1 MFESRWDDAQAA
13 RLDQLD
19 LLVYRSNLLGQD
31 ERIVNR
37 GGGNTST
44 KRTSRDFRG
53 REVRVLSVKGSGA
66 DLKSVSRGGFPD
78 VRLDDVTATR
88 AFEAMTDEDMVDYLG
103 HAMLE
108 PAAPRPSIE
117 TLLHGYLP
125 WQDVDHV
132 HADAIVA
139 FCMAERGEEITRQ
152 VFGSEVVWVPY
163 IRPGFLMARW
173 CAEAVERQ
181 EGCRAVFLG
190 KHGLVTWAESAKQS
204 YLHTLEFINRA
215 AAYIDEQAAG
225 KRVFGGLG
233 RPLPDDAQ
241 RLGQAQALLPALRGR
256 LSRAQRVILR
266 YTATDEVLTFVNSLE
281 SAQTAARGL
290 ACPDHVLYTKVKPLF
305 LTLPEAAEPN
315 GTATALDAALA
326 GYDLAYQRFFAEQTA
341 ATYGAVDAA
350 AAPKPFEGL
359 PKVILV
365 PDLGMITAG
374 KDSRAA
380 GIAAENYLRAIQ
392 IMRGASVLD
401 RFASLTDKEAYDFE
415 YWPLELY
422 KLTLLPPA
430 KELAGRVGFITGAAG
445 TIGRALA
452 RRFSEEGAHLILADL
467 DLVGAKALADELPG
481 PALAVRCDV
490 TDATSVAEAL
500 DDGVLAFGG
509 LDVVVSNAGTA
520 ISRAVDELTPEE
532 WRSTVDVLLNGY
544 FLVTRAAL
552 RIMKR
557 QVVEGSR
564 TLGGSIIYMGS
575 KAGLAPAKNAAA
587 YASAKAAE
595 LHLARCVAEE
605 AGPYGIRVNT
615 IAPDAIFEGSGIWRG
630 QWGQARAAAYGV
642 GLDEL
647 QEIYRERSTLK
658 QTVSAADVAEAA
670 LFFASDRSAK
680 TTGGILTVD
689 AGLANGYV
697 R

>member
-1 MFESRWDDAQAA
+1 
-13 RLDQLD
+13 
-19 LLVYRSNLLGQD
+19 
-31 ERIVNR
+31 
-37 GGGNTST
+37 
-44 KRTSRDFRG
+44 
-53 REVRVLSVKGSGA
+53 
-66 DLKSVSRGGFPD
+66 
-78 VRLDDVTATR
+78 
-88 AFEAMTDEDMVDYLG
+88 
-103 HAMLE
+103 
-108 PAAPRPSIE
+108 
-117 TLLHGYLP
+117 
-125 WQDVDHV
+125 
-132 HADAIVA
+132 
-139 FCMAERGEEITRQ
+139 
-152 VFGSEVVWVPY
+152 
-163 IRPGFLMARW
+163 PGFLMARW

-190 KHGLVTWAESAKQS
+190 KHGLVTWADSAKQS

-215 AAYIDEQAAG
+215 AEYIEGQAAG
-225 KRVFGGLG
+225 KRIFGGLR
-233 RPLPDDAQ
+233 RPLPDEAQ
-241 RLGQAQALLPALRGR
+241 RLVQAQALLPALRGR
-256 LSRAQRVILR
+256 LSRTQRVILR
-266 YTATDEVLTFVNSLE
+266 YTATDDVLRFVNSAN
-281 SAQTAARGL
+281 SAQTAERGL
-290 ACPDHVLYTKVKPLF
+290 ACPDHVLYTKVRPLF
-305 LTLPEAAEPN
+305 LTLPDGAEP
-315 GTATALDAALA
+315 GATAAALDVALA
-326 GYDLAYQRFFAEQTA
+326 GYDSAYQRFFAEQTA
-341 ATYGAVDAA
+341 ATSGAAA
-350 AAPKPFEGL
+350 ASAAPKPFEGL

-401 RFASLTDKEAYDFE
+401 HFASLTDKEAYDFE

-422 KLTLLPPA
+422 KLTLLPPE
-430 KELAGRVGFITGAAG
+430 KELARRVGLITGAAG

-452 RRFSEEGAHLILADL
+452 RRFSEEGAHLVLADL
-467 DLVGAKALADELPG
+467 NLAGAKALADELPG
-481 PALAVRCDV
+481 PALAVHCDV
-490 TDATSVAEAL
+490 TDADSVAEAL
-500 DDGVLAFGG
+500 EQAVLAFGG

-520 ISRAVDELTPEE
+520 ISRPVDELTPEE

-630 QWGQARAAAYGV
+630 QWGQARAVAYGV
-642 GLDEL
+642 QLDEL

-680 TTGGILTVD
+680 TTGGVLTVD